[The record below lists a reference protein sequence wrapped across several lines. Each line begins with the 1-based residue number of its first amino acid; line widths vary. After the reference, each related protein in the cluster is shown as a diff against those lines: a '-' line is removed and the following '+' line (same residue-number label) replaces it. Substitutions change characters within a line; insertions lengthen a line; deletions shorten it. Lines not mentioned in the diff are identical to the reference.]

1 MKMKV
6 CYPAIIKKEGTE
18 YLVEF
23 PDLDGC
29 FTYGNSLADALTMG
43 EDALGLYIASLLENE
58 KKIPEPSSIDTL
70 KCKKDEVCNYIAAD
84 LVNHLRGT
92 ETTNKTL
99 TLPKWLDQMSK
110 EYNISASKVLQ
121 RALISEIN
129 MIEDKKDD
137 DYKV

>member
-6 CYPAIIKKEGTE
+6 CYPAIIRKEKSK
-18 YLVEF
+18 YIVEF

-43 EDALGLYIASLLENE
+43 EDALGLYMASLLENGG
-58 KKIPEPSSIDTL
+58 KAPDPSSLDDL
-70 KCKKDEVCNYIAAD
+70 KCKKNEICNYIAAD
-84 LVNHLRGT
+84 LVDHLRGT
-92 ETTNKTL
+92 ETINKTL

-110 EYNISASKVLQ
+110 EYNISPSKVLQ

-129 MIEDKKDD
+129 MIEEKKEDE
-137 DYKV
+137 YKV